1 MRVHRLGGLL
11 RVPVLVDDADNE
23 IVAAAK
29 LVEGTPLNLVKV
41 LSLPILRRVIG
52 VFGVLMEE

>member
-1 MRVHRLGGLL
+1 MGGLL

>member
-1 MRVHRLGGLL
+1 LGRLP
-11 RVPVLVDDADNE
+11 RVPILLDDPDNE

-29 LVEGTPLNLVKV
+29 FVEGTPLDLVEV